1 MDSPAPKSDPNID
14 LLQKDKTSADYYFNS
29 YAHFSIHEEMLKDEV
44 RTLSYRR
51 AIVDNAH
58 LFKNKTVLDVGCGT
72 GILSMFCVK
81 AGAKHVYAVDC
92 SDIINQAKQIIS
104 DNNFADKITCIQAKV
119 EDMTLPC
126 GKVDIIVSEW
136 MGYFLLY
143 ESMLNT
149 VIYARDN
156 FLKPGGI
163 LMPDKANMYI
173 AGIEDSEYKQDKI
186 EFWNNVYGF
195 NMSCIKHIAIREPLV
210 DTVEAG
216 AQMTTAHKFMT
227 IDLNTVK
234 VEDLSFTR
242 PFALRGTRNDFM
254 HAFIAWFDVEFS
266 KCHKPIAFSTGPSS
280 KYTHWK
286 QTVFYTTEVLSVS
299 ETEEIKGTLSCK
311 PNTKNPRDLDIT
323 ITVDFDGKHSSVHLS
338 QDYFLR

>member
-1 MDSPAPKSDPNID
+1 M
-14 LLQKDKTSADYYFNS
+14 
-29 YAHFSIHEEMLKDEV
+29 
-44 RTLSYRR
+44 
-51 AIVDNAH
+51 
-58 LFKNKTVLDVGCGT
+58 DVGCGT

-81 AGAKHVYAVDC
+81 AGAAHVYAVDC
-92 SDIINQAKQIIS
+92 SDIINQAKQIVS
-104 DNNFADKITCIQAKV
+104 DNNMADKITCIQAKV

-156 FLKPGGI
+156 FLKPGGT
-163 LMPDKANMYI
+163 LLPDKANMYI
-173 AGIEDSEYKQDKI
+173 AGIEDSEYKQEKI

-195 NMSCIKHIAIREPLV
+195 NMSCIKNIAIREPLV
-210 DTVEAG
+210 DTVEAA
-216 AQMTTAHKFMT
+216 AQMTTACKFMS

-234 VEDLSFTR
+234 VADLTFVR
-242 PFALRGTRNDFM
+242 PFTLKGTRNDFM

-266 KCHKPIAFSTGPSS
+266 KCLKPISFTTGPGA

-299 ETEEIKGTLSCK
+299 EQEEIKGSLSCK
-311 PNTKNPRDLDIT
+311 PNAKNPRDLDIT
-323 ITVDFDGKHSSVHLS
+323 ITVDFDGKHCSVHLS